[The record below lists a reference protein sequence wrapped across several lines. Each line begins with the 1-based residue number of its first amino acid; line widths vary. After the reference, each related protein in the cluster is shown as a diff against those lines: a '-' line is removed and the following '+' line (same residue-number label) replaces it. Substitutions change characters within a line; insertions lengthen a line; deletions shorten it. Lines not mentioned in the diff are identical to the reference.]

1 MMGFSN
7 LIRGKES
14 TMFRVPSAAEPLVQ
28 SIRDAFTRPTFER
41 FLTLMCG
48 VIVTMGRRSV
58 SRALRVM
65 QPRLKGHWSNYHR
78 VYSQARFS
86 MWKLA
91 AALARQVVALLP
103 ASEPIVLIVDDT
115 VHEKRG
121 QKVWAKGA
129 HRDAHRSSRSHDGIT
144 FGHKWLVMC
153 VLAALPGMARP
164 WALPVL
170 CGLCRPPRT
179 AAETGQRHKTPAE
192 LSLQLLMQ
200 MMRWF
205 PHRRFILLGDSRA
218 VSNAVACFAHR
229 HRDRVTVISRLRAD
243 ANLYGPPLH
252 KSRAQKGRKKPSP
265 QKQAERLPRVTET
278 VSWYGASRRKVSHVS
293 DTALW
298 YSHHNHQAVPIRWVC
313 VLADVTLNMEA
324 AYFYS
329 TDPALPARRIIE
341 LYSLRW
347 NIEVTFEESR
357 ALLGLETTRHWC
369 RQSVL
374 RVTPILLGLFTAV
387 ALTWK
392 ELSGRMKDA
401 RRQRFSQTPCYQK
414 STMTFADALYWVRRE
429 LWRCTLL
436 GHRDSKRCP
445 SGWFQSLPRS
455 VRSTIIWHLAA
466 AA

>member
-14 TMFRVPSAAEPLVQ
+14 TMFRVPSAAEPLVR
-28 SIRDAFTRPTFER
+28 SIRGAFTRPTFER

-65 QPRLKGHWSNYHR
+65 QPHLRGHWSNYHR

-91 AALARQVVALLP
+91 AVLARQVVTLLP
-103 ASEPIVLIVDDT
+103 ANEPIVLIVDDT
-115 VHEKRG
+115 VQEKRG
-121 QKVWAKGA
+121 RKVWAKGA

-153 VLAALPGMARP
+153 VLVALPGMARP

-179 AAETGQRHKTPAE
+179 AAGTGQRQKTPCQ
-192 LSLQLLMQ
+192 LSLQLLMR

-205 PHRRFILLGDSRA
+205 PQRRFILLGDSRA
-218 VSNAVACFAHR
+218 VSNAVACFARR

-243 ANLYGPPLH
+243 ANLYDHPSNQ
-252 KSRAQKGRKKPSP
+252 SRAKKGRKKPSP
-265 QKQAERLPRVTET
+265 QEQAEHLPRVTQT
-278 VSWYGASRRKVSHVS
+278 VSWYGASRRKVSHVT

-298 YSHHNHQAVPIRWVC
+298 YSHHNHEVVPIRWVC
-313 VLADVTLNMEA
+313 VLADLKLKMEA

-329 TDPALPARRIIE
+329 TDPDLPAKRIIE
-341 LYSLRW
+341 FYALRW

-387 ALTWK
+387 ALIWK
-392 ELSGRMKDA
+392 ELSRQTNGA
-401 RRQRFSQTPCYQK
+401 QRQRFSQTPCYRK
-414 STMTFADALYWVRRE
+414 STMTFADALYWVRWE
-429 LWRCTLL
+429 LWRSTLL
-436 GHRDSKRCP
+436 GHHDSQRRP
-445 SGWFQSLPRS
+445 SRRFDSLPRS
-455 VRSTIIWHLAA
+455 LRNTLIWHLAA

>member
-28 SIRDAFTRPTFER
+28 SFRDAFTRRTFER

-65 QPRLKGHWSNYHR
+65 QPHLKGHWSNYHR

-91 AALARQVVALLP
+91 AVLARQVVALLP
-103 ASEPIVLIVDDT
+103 ANEAIVLIVDDT
-115 VHEKRG
+115 VQEKRG
-121 QKVWAKGA
+121 RKVWAKGA

-153 VLAALPGMARP
+153 VLVTLPGMARP

-170 CGLCRPPRT
+170 CGLCRPPKT
-179 AAETGQRHKTPAE
+179 AAGTGQRQKTPCQ
-192 LSLQLLMQ
+192 LSLQLLMR

-205 PHRRFILLGDSRA
+205 PRRRFILLGDSRA
-218 VSNAVACFAHR
+218 VSNAVACFACR

-243 ANLYGPPLH
+243 ANLYGPPTL
-252 KSRAQKGRKKPSP
+252 KGRAKKGPKKPSP
-265 QKQAERLPRVTET
+265 QEQAEHLPRVTQT
-278 VSWYGASRRKVSHVS
+278 VSWYGASRRKVRHVT

-298 YSHHNHQAVPIRWVC
+298 YSHHNHQVVPIRWVC
-313 VLADVTLNMEA
+313 VLADLKLKMEA
-324 AYFYS
+324 AYFYC
-329 TDPALPARRIIE
+329 TDPDLPAKRIIE
-341 LYSLRW
+341 LYALRW

-357 ALLGLETTRHWC
+357 ALLGWQTTRHWC

-374 RVTPILLGLFTAV
+374 RVTPILLGLFTGV
-387 ALTWK
+387 ALIWK
-392 ELSGRMKDA
+392 ELSRQTKGVQ
-401 RRQRFSQTPCYQK
+401 RQRFSQTPCYRK
-414 STMTFADALYWVRRE
+414 SAMTFADALFWVRRE
-429 LWRCTLL
+429 LWKETLL
-436 GHRDSKRCP
+436 GHRDSRRCP
-445 SGWFQSLPRS
+445 SGGFESLPRS
-455 VRSTIIWHLAA
+455 LRSTIIRQLAA